1 MKTALLISTYNWPE
15 ALNLVLESVQVQTKL
30 PDEILI
36 ADDGSKKETEEL
48 INLWKEK
55 SKVPIK
61 HFWQEDDG
69 FRKTIIM
76 NKAIANTEAD
86 YIIQIDGDILL
97 EKHFVEDHISDK
109 KPGFFIK
116 GSRALINEE
125 ATKTI
130 LAKKKIDWNYIQQNI
145 KNKINATRNTLL
157 AKLFRKDKIKSNN
170 LKGCN
175 FSFWRKD
182 FIEVNGY
189 NNDICG
195 WGHEDIELAARLSNI
210 GIKQRQ
216 LKMKAVCF
224 HLHHN
229 YFDRS
234 KENENFN
241 AYQKVIDEKITTC
254 EKGYLQSF

>member
-15 ALNLVLESVQVQTKL
+15 ALNLVLESVQKQTQF

-36 ADDGSKKETEEL
+36 ADDGSGNATLQL
-48 INLWKEK
+48 IEDWKQK
-55 SKVPIK
+55 SKIPIQ

-69 FRKTIIM
+69 FRKTTIL
-76 NKAIANTEAD
+76 NKAIAYTSAD
-86 YIIQIDGDILL
+86 YIIQIDGDIIL
-97 EKHFVEDHISDK
+97 EPHFVEDHITDCK
-109 KPGFFIK
+109 KGFYIK
-116 GSRALINEE
+116 GSRALINEV
-125 ATKTI
+125 TT
-130 LAKKKIDWNYIQQNI
+130 QQLMSSQNLDYSLIKRNI
-145 KNKINATRNTLL
+145 KNKINATRCPLI
-157 AKLFRKDKIKSNN
+157 APIFRKDKIKSNN

-175 FSFWRKD
+175 FSFWKED
-182 FIEVNGY
+182 FVKVNGY

-224 HLHHN
+224 HLHHE

-234 KENENFN
+234 KESQNFES
-241 AYQKVIDEKITTC
+241 YQKVITENITTC
-254 EKGYLQSF
+254 SNGYEQS